1 VSEDDHCS
9 VDVARHTDLG
19 VDAHPANGV
28 HRLDLATRDIASHVE
43 IVDRHIVEDPTRDLD
58 VGDGWRGRVATGDGE
73 DLNVTNGAVD
83 HCVCNRFVRW
93 IEPSVESDVE
103 RHSGRLHRRQPPVDL
118 GDIEADRFLAED
130 RTPGFGRRDHAVDV
144 GVGRSADG
152 DGVGV
157 DREGLIECSGGRN
170 PKFGGNR
177 LCGLGDHVEHADDL
191 GTGNPTV
198 EVVGVH
204 RTDAAAAEY
213 NKTNG
218 HQRVSLSLVEE

>member
-1 VSEDDHCS
+1 MAALTAVVLAGALAACDKSAPEPEAQSTEVPEELVSE
-9 VDVARHTDLG
+9 
-19 VDAHPANGV
+19 PM
-28 HRLDLATRDIASHVE
+28 
-43 IVDRHIVEDPTRDLD
+43 P
-58 VGDGWRGRVATGDGE
+58 
-73 DLNVTNGAVD
+73 
-83 HCVCNRFVRW
+83 
-93 IEPSVESDVE
+93 
-103 RHSGRLHRRQPPVDL
+103 DL

-130 RTPGFGRRDHAVDV
+130 RPPSFGRRDHAVDV

-198 EVVGVH
+198 EVLGVH
-204 RTDAAAAEY
+204 RTDTAAAEY